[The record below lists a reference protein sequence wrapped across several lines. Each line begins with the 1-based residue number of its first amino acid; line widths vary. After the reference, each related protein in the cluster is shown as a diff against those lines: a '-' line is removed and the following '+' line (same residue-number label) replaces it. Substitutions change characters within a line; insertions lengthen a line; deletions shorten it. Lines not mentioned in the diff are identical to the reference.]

1 MSILQTHSCHSSYN
15 RLKYVFNEPVHSYQK
30 TDKRVLA
37 ATGFNIKMLNDNDGR
52 ISVTQNGAYLERQFR
67 TVLKRAHN
75 PKRRYQA
82 QTIIISFD
90 PSEFDTS
97 DLKAQSQQALQLVQH
112 YVRKHF
118 ADCQSAIAIQSDG
131 EGGKLHAHV
140 VMNTIRPSGKTV
152 ATNRFNIQ
160 KLRKDFDEEMQ
171 TNYQKVTGRQWTNPI
186 HNQSNRQDIHNL
198 TTKSEW
204 QQQLKELINQIKVKV
219 TNITDFLHQLEQ
231 RGVTVTERQKGK
243 SWTYHQVVNTK
254 DGVKELKV
262 RDFYQRVDKQTGEIK
277 STRGLG
283 QSFSKSEI
291 EHYFNKK
298 KEKENQNYD
307 RRENN
312 GLEKVKTM
320 AADAKVRIQR
330 QRRIN
335 QIAQQRLEKAT
346 HDEERKAAKQK
357 ARLSNQEQRQT
368 RGTKRVSRQ
377 ATKSKREGRS
387 KQRRSSKE
395 AEGPELWRTQSS
407 KWCSSNWV

>member
-1 MSILQTHSCHSSYN
+1 MKRMSILQTHSCHSSYN
-15 RLKYVFNEPVHSYQK
+15 RLKYVFNEPAHSYQK

-37 ATGFNIKMLNDNDGR
+37 ASGFNIKMLHDNDGK
-52 ISVTQNGAYLERQFR
+52 ISATQNGAYLERQFR

-186 HNQSNRQDIHNL
+186 HNQTERKDIHNL

-231 RGVTVTERQKGK
+231 HGVTVTKRQKGK
-243 SWTYHQVVNTK
+243 AWTYHQVVTTRT
-254 DGVKELKV
+254 GRRELKV
-262 RDFYQRVDKQTGEIK
+262 RDFYQRVNKKTGEIK

-291 EHYFNKK
+291 ERYFNKK
-298 KEKENQNYD
+298 KEKENQNYE

-395 AEGPELWRTQSS
+395 IEGPER
-407 KWCSSNWV
+407 

>member
-1 MSILQTHSCHSSYN
+1 MKRMSILQTHSCHSSYN

-186 HNQSNRQDIHNL
+186 HNQSNRQDIYNL

-387 KQRRSSKE
+387 KQPRRSKE
-395 AEGPELWRTQSS
+395 IEGPER
-407 KWCSSNWV
+407 

>member
-15 RLKYVFNEPVHSYQK
+15 RLKYVFNEPAHSYQK

-37 ATGFNIKMLNDNDGR
+37 ATGFNIKMLHDNDGR

-219 TNITDFLHQLEQ
+219 DNIADFLKQLEQ
-231 RGVTVTERQKGK
+231 HGVTVTKRQKGK
-243 SWTYHQVVNTK
+243 TWTYHQVVTTRT
-254 DGVKELKV
+254 GRRELKV
-262 RDFYQRVDKQTGEIK
+262 RDFYQRVNKKTGEIK

-387 KQRRSSKE
+387 KQPRRSKE
-395 AEGPELWRTQSS
+395 IEGPER
-407 KWCSSNWV
+407 

>member
-1 MSILQTHSCHSSYN
+1 MKRMSILQTHSCHSSYN

-37 ATGFNIKMLNDNDGR
+37 ATGFNIKMLHDNDGR

-219 TNITDFLHQLEQ
+219 TNITDFLQQLEQ

-243 SWTYHQVVNTK
+243 SWTYHQVVTTRT
-254 DGVKELKV
+254 GRRELKV
-262 RDFYQRVDKQTGEIK
+262 RDFYQRVNKKTGEIK

-291 EHYFNKK
+291 ERYFNK

-312 GLEKVKTM
+312 GLKKIKTM

-387 KQRRSSKE
+387 KQPRSSKE
-395 AEGPELWRTQSS
+395 AEGPEL
-407 KWCSSNWV
+407 

>member
-1 MSILQTHSCHSSYN
+1 MKRMSILQTHSCHSSYN

-37 ATGFNIKMLNDNDGR
+37 ATGFNIKMLHDNDGR

-67 TVLKRAHN
+67 TVLKRVHN

-152 ATNRFNIQ
+152 AINRFNIQ

-171 TNYQKVTGRQWTNPI
+171 TDYQKVTGRQWTNPM
-186 HNQSNRQDIHNL
+186 HNQTERKDIHNL

-231 RGVTVTERQKGK
+231 HGVTVTKRQKGK
-243 SWTYHQVVNTK
+243 AWTYHQVVTTRT
-254 DGVKELKV
+254 GRRELKV
-262 RDFYQRVDKQTGEIK
+262 RDFYQRVNKKTGEIK

-291 EHYFNKK
+291 ERYFNK

-312 GLEKVKTM
+312 GLKKIKTM

-387 KQRRSSKE
+387 KQPRSSKE
-395 AEGPELWRTQSS
+395 AEGPEL
-407 KWCSSNWV
+407 

>member
-15 RLKYVFNEPVHSYQK
+15 RLKYVFNEPAHSYRK
-30 TDKRVLA
+30 TTKRVLS
-37 ATGFNIKMLNDNDGR
+37 ATGFNIKMLHDNDGR

-75 PKRRYQA
+75 PKRHYQA

-131 EGGKLHAHV
+131 EGSKLHAHV

-219 TNITDFLHQLEQ
+219 DNIADFLKQLEQ
-231 RGVTVTERQKGK
+231 HGVTVTKRQKGK
-243 SWTYHQVVNTK
+243 AWTYHQVVTTRI
-254 DGVKELKV
+254 GRRELKV
-262 RDFYQRVDKQTGEIK
+262 RDFYQRVNKKTGEIK

-307 RRENN
+307 RREKN

-387 KQRRSSKE
+387 KQPRRSKE
-395 AEGPELWRTQSS
+395 IEGPER
-407 KWCSSNWV
+407 

>member
-1 MSILQTHSCHSSYN
+1 MKCMSILQTHSCHSSYN

-37 ATGFNIKMLNDNDGR
+37 ATGFNIKMLHDNDGR

-231 RGVTVTERQKGK
+231 LGVTVTERQKGK

-262 RDFYQRVDKQTGEIK
+262 RDFYQRVNKKTGEIK

-312 GLEKVKTM
+312 GLKKIKTM

-346 HDEERKAAKQK
+346 HNEERKAAKRK

-387 KQRRSSKE
+387 KQPRRSKE
-395 AEGPELWRTQSS
+395 IEGPER
-407 KWCSSNWV
+407 

>member
-1 MSILQTHSCHSSYN
+1 MKRMSILQTHSCHSSYN

-395 AEGPELWRTQSS
+395 AEGPEL
-407 KWCSSNWV
+407 

>member
-15 RLKYVFNEPVHSYQK
+15 RLKYVFNEPAHSYQK

-37 ATGFNIKMLNDNDGR
+37 ATGFNIKMLHDNDGR

-186 HNQSNRQDIHNL
+186 HNQSNRQDIHNM

-219 TNITDFLHQLEQ
+219 DNIADFLE
-231 RGVTVTERQKGK
+231 
-243 SWTYHQVVNTK
+243 
-254 DGVKELKV
+254 
-262 RDFYQRVDKQTGEIK
+262 
-277 STRGLG
+277 
-283 QSFSKSEI
+283 
-291 EHYFNKK
+291 
-298 KEKENQNYD
+298 
-307 RRENN
+307 
-312 GLEKVKTM
+312 
-320 AADAKVRIQR
+320 
-330 QRRIN
+330 
-335 QIAQQRLEKAT
+335 AT
-346 HDEERKAAKQK
+346 
-357 ARLSNQEQRQT
+357 
-368 RGTKRVSRQ
+368 
-377 ATKSKREGRS
+377 
-387 KQRRSSKE
+387 
-395 AEGPELWRTQSS
+395 
-407 KWCSSNWV
+407 

>member
-15 RLKYVFNEPVHSYQK
+15 RLKYVFNEPAHSYRK
-30 TDKRVLA
+30 TTKRVLA
-37 ATGFNIKMLNDNDGR
+37 ASGFNIKMLHDNDGK
-52 ISVTQNGAYLERQFR
+52 ISATQNGAYLERQFR

-75 PKRRYQA
+75 PRRCHQA

-90 PSEFDTS
+90 PTEFDTS
-97 DLKAQSQQALQLVQH
+97 DLKAQSQQALRLVQH

-118 ADCQSAIAIQSDG
+118 ADCQSVIAIQSDG

-140 VMNTIRPSGKTV
+140 VMNTIKPNGKTV
-152 ATNRFNIQ
+152 ATNRFNIN
-160 KLRKDFDEEMQ
+160 KLRKDFDREMK
-171 TNYQKVTGRQWTNPI
+171 TNYQRITGRQWTNPV
-186 HNQSNRQDIHNL
+186 HNQTERKDIHNL

-204 QQQLKELINQIKVKV
+204 QHQLKELINQIKAKV
-219 TNITDFLHQLEQ
+219 DNITDFLKQLEQ
-231 RGVTVTERQKGK
+231 HSITVTERQKGK
-243 SWTYHQVVNTK
+243 AWTYHQIVSTK
-254 DGVKELKV
+254 TGTREMKV
-262 RDFYQRVDKQTGEIK
+262 RDFYQRIDKETGEIK

-291 EHYFNKK
+291 ERYFNRK
-298 KEKENQNYD
+298 KENEKEKQNYD
-307 RRENN
+307 RREND

-387 KQRRSSKE
+387 KQPRRSKE
-395 AEGPELWRTQSS
+395 IEGPEL
-407 KWCSSNWV
+407 

>member
-1 MSILQTHSCHSSYN
+1 MKCMSILQTHSCHSSYN
-15 RLKYVFNEPVHSYQK
+15 RLKYVFNEPAHSYQK

-37 ATGFNIKMLNDNDGR
+37 ATGFNIKMLHDNDGR

-277 STRGLG
+277 STRGIG

-312 GLEKVKTM
+312 GIEKVKTM

-387 KQRRSSKE
+387 KQPRRSKE
-395 AEGPELWRTQSS
+395 IEGPER
-407 KWCSSNWV
+407 

>member
-1 MSILQTHSCHSSYN
+1 MKRMSILQTHSCHSSYN

-37 ATGFNIKMLNDNDGR
+37 ATGFNIKMLHDNDGR

-186 HNQSNRQDIHNL
+186 HNQTERKDIHNL

-312 GLEKVKTM
+312 GLKKIKTM

-387 KQRRSSKE
+387 KQPRSSKE
-395 AEGPELWRTQSS
+395 AEGPEL
-407 KWCSSNWV
+407 

>member
-15 RLKYVFNEPVHSYQK
+15 RLKYVFNEPAHSYRK
-30 TDKRVLA
+30 TTKRVLA
-37 ATGFNIKMLNDNDGR
+37 ASGFNIKMLHDNDGK
-52 ISVTQNGAYLERQFR
+52 ISATQNGAYLERQFR

-75 PKRRYQA
+75 SRRCYQA
-82 QTIIISFD
+82 QTIIISFA
-90 PSEFDTS
+90 PTEFDTS
-97 DLKAQSQQALQLVQH
+97 DLKAQSQQALRLVQH
-112 YVRKHF
+112 YICKHF
-118 ADCQSAIAIQSDG
+118 ADCQSVIAIQSDG

-140 VMNTIRPSGKTV
+140 VMNTIKPNGKTV
-152 ATNRFNIQ
+152 ATNRFNIN

-171 TNYQKVTGRQWTNPI
+171 NNYQKVTSRQWTNPI
-186 HNQSNRQDIHNL
+186 HNQDQRKDIHNL

-291 EHYFNKK
+291 EDYFNRK
-298 KEKENQNYD
+298 KENKKEDQNYD
-307 RRENN
+307 RREDN

-320 AADAKVRIQR
+320 AADARARVRQ

-335 QIAQQRLEKAT
+335 EVAQQQLKEAI
-346 HDEERKAAKQK
+346 DEEKRKAVEQK
-357 ARLSNQEQRQT
+357 ARLLNQEQRET

-377 ATKSKREGRS
+377 ATKPKREGRS
-387 KQRRSSKE
+387 KQPGRSKK
-395 AEGPELWRTQSS
+395 AEGPER
-407 KWCSSNWV
+407 

>member
-1 MSILQTHSCHSSYN
+1 MKRMSILQTHSCHSSYN

-37 ATGFNIKMLNDNDGR
+37 ATGFNIKMLHDNDGR

-219 TNITDFLHQLEQ
+219 TNITDFLQQLEQ

-243 SWTYHQVVNTK
+243 SWTYHQVVTTRT
-254 DGVKELKV
+254 GRRELKV
-262 RDFYQRVDKQTGEIK
+262 RDFYQRVNKKTGEIK

-291 EHYFNKK
+291 ERYFNK

-312 GLEKVKTM
+312 GLKKIKTM

-346 HDEERKAAKQK
+346 HNEERKAAKQK

-387 KQRRSSKE
+387 KQPRCSKE
-395 AEGPELWRTQSS
+395 AEGPEL
-407 KWCSSNWV
+407 

>member
-1 MSILQTHSCHSSYN
+1 MKRMSILQTHSCHSSYN

-37 ATGFNIKMLNDNDGR
+37 ATGFNIKMLHDNDGR

-312 GLEKVKTM
+312 GLKKIKTM

-387 KQRRSSKE
+387 KQPRRSKE
-395 AEGPELWRTQSS
+395 IEGPER
-407 KWCSSNWV
+407 

>member
-15 RLKYVFNEPVHSYQK
+15 RLKYVFNEPAHSYRK
-30 TDKRVLA
+30 TTKRVLA
-37 ATGFNIKMLNDNDGR
+37 ATGFNIKMLHDNDRR

-186 HNQSNRQDIHNL
+186 HNQSNRQDIHKL

-219 TNITDFLHQLEQ
+219 DNIADFLKQLEQ
-231 RGVTVTERQKGK
+231 HGVTVTKRQKGK
-243 SWTYHQVVNTK
+243 SWTYHQTVETK
-254 DGVKELKV
+254 TGTRELKV
-262 RDFYQRVDKQTGEIK
+262 RDFYQRVNKQTGEIK

-283 QSFSKSEI
+283 QSFSKVAI
-291 EHYFNKK
+291 EDYFNRK
-298 KEKENQNYD
+298 KENEKERYSNG
-307 RRENN
+307 RREDD

-335 QIAQQRLEKAT
+335 QIAQQRLEEAT
-346 HDEERKAAKQK
+346 HDEKRKAVKQK
-357 ARLSNQEQRQT
+357 TRLLNQEQRET
-368 RGTKRVSRQ
+368 RRTAKSNQPAPKTQRQ
-377 ATKSKREGRS
+377 SGQE
-387 KQRRSSKE
+387 QRRGSKE
-395 AEGPELWRTQSS
+395 AEGPEL
-407 KWCSSNWV
+407 

>member
-37 ATGFNIKMLNDNDGR
+37 ATGFNIKMLHDNDGR

-231 RGVTVTERQKGK
+231 HGVTVTKRQKGK
-243 SWTYHQVVNTK
+243 AWTYHQVVTTRT
-254 DGVKELKV
+254 GRRELKV
-262 RDFYQRVDKQTGEIK
+262 RDFYQRVNKKTGEIK

-291 EHYFNKK
+291 ERYFNK

-312 GLEKVKTM
+312 GLKKIKTM

-395 AEGPELWRTQSS
+395 AEGPEL
-407 KWCSSNWV
+407 

>member
-15 RLKYVFNEPVHSYQK
+15 RLKYVFNEPAHSYQK

-37 ATGFNIKMLNDNDGR
+37 ATGFNIKMLHDNDGR

-387 KQRRSSKE
+387 KQPRRSKE
-395 AEGPELWRTQSS
+395 IEGPER
-407 KWCSSNWV
+407 

>member
-1 MSILQTHSCHSSYN
+1 MKRMSILQTHSYHSSYN

-37 ATGFNIKMLNDNDGR
+37 ATGFNIKMLHDNDGR

-67 TVLKRAHN
+67 TVLKCAHN

-186 HNQSNRQDIHNL
+186 HNQTERKDIHNL

-231 RGVTVTERQKGK
+231 HGVTVTKRQKGK
-243 SWTYHQVVNTK
+243 AWTYHQVVTTRT
-254 DGVKELKV
+254 GRRELKV
-262 RDFYQRVDKQTGEIK
+262 RDFYQRVNKKTGEIK

-291 EHYFNKK
+291 ERYFNKK

-395 AEGPELWRTQSS
+395 IEGPER
-407 KWCSSNWV
+407 

>member
-1 MSILQTHSCHSSYN
+1 MKRMSILQTHSCHSSYN

-37 ATGFNIKMLNDNDGR
+37 ATGFNIKMLHDNDGR

-387 KQRRSSKE
+387 KQPRRSKE
-395 AEGPELWRTQSS
+395 IEGPER
-407 KWCSSNWV
+407 

>member
-1 MSILQTHSCHSSYN
+1 MKCMSILQTHSCHSSYN
-15 RLKYVFNEPVHSYQK
+15 RLKYVFNEPAHSYQK

-37 ATGFNIKMLNDNDGR
+37 ATGFNIKMLHDNDGR

-186 HNQSNRQDIHNL
+186 HNQSNRQDIHNM

-219 TNITDFLHQLEQ
+219 DNIADFLKQLEQ
-231 RGVTVTERQKGK
+231 HGVTVTKRQKGK
-243 SWTYHQVVNTK
+243 AWTYHQVVTTRI
-254 DGVKELKV
+254 GRRELKV
-262 RDFYQRVDKQTGEIK
+262 RDFYQRVNKKTGEIK

-387 KQRRSSKE
+387 KQPRRSKE
-395 AEGPELWRTQSS
+395 IEGPER
-407 KWCSSNWV
+407 

>member
-1 MSILQTHSCHSSYN
+1 MKCMSILQTHSCHSSYN
-15 RLKYVFNEPVHSYQK
+15 RLKYVFNEPAHSYQK

-37 ATGFNIKMLNDNDGR
+37 ATGFNIKMLHDNDGR

-67 TVLKRAHN
+67 IVLKRAHN

-219 TNITDFLHQLEQ
+219 TNITDFLQQLEQ

-243 SWTYHQVVNTK
+243 SWTYHQVVTTRT
-254 DGVKELKV
+254 GRRELKV
-262 RDFYQRVDKQTGEIK
+262 RDFYQRVNKKTGEIK

-291 EHYFNKK
+291 ERYFNK

-312 GLEKVKTM
+312 GLKKIKTM

-387 KQRRSSKE
+387 KQPRSSKE
-395 AEGPELWRTQSS
+395 AEGPEL
-407 KWCSSNWV
+407 

>member
-15 RLKYVFNEPVHSYQK
+15 RLKYVFNEPAHSYQK

-37 ATGFNIKMLNDNDGR
+37 ATGFNIKMLHDNDGR

-186 HNQSNRQDIHNL
+186 HNQSNRQDIHNM

-219 TNITDFLHQLEQ
+219 DNIADFLKQLEQ
-231 RGVTVTERQKGK
+231 HGVTVTKRQKGK
-243 SWTYHQVVNTK
+243 AWTYHQVVTTRI
-254 DGVKELKV
+254 GRRELKV
-262 RDFYQRVDKQTGEIK
+262 RDFYQRVNKKTGEIK

-387 KQRRSSKE
+387 KQPRRSKE
-395 AEGPELWRTQSS
+395 IEGPER
-407 KWCSSNWV
+407 

>member
-1 MSILQTHSCHSSYN
+1 MKCMSILQTHSCHSSYN
-15 RLKYVFNEPVHSYQK
+15 RLKYVFNEPAHSYQK

-37 ATGFNIKMLNDNDGR
+37 ATGFNIKMLHDNDGR

-186 HNQSNRQDIHNL
+186 HNQTERKDIHNL

-387 KQRRSSKE
+387 KQPRSSKE
-395 AEGPELWRTQSS
+395 AEGPEL
-407 KWCSSNWV
+407 

>member
-1 MSILQTHSCHSSYN
+1 MKRMSILQTHSCHSSYN
-15 RLKYVFNEPVHSYQK
+15 RLKYVFNEPAHSYQK

-37 ATGFNIKMLNDNDGR
+37 ASGFNIKMLHDNDGK
-52 ISVTQNGAYLERQFR
+52 ISATQNGAYLERQFR

-118 ADCQSAIAIQSDG
+118 ADCQSVIAIQSDG

-186 HNQSNRQDIHNL
+186 HNQTERKDIHNL

-231 RGVTVTERQKGK
+231 HGVTVTKRQKGK
-243 SWTYHQVVNTK
+243 AWTYHQVVTTRT
-254 DGVKELKV
+254 GRRELKV
-262 RDFYQRVDKQTGEIK
+262 RDFYQRVNKKTGEIK

-291 EHYFNKK
+291 ERYFNKK

-395 AEGPELWRTQSS
+395 IEGPER
-407 KWCSSNWV
+407 

>member
-1 MSILQTHSCHSSYN
+1 MKRMSILQTHSCHSSYN

-387 KQRRSSKE
+387 KQPRRSKE
-395 AEGPELWRTQSS
+395 IEGPER
-407 KWCSSNWV
+407 

>member
-37 ATGFNIKMLNDNDGR
+37 ATGFNIKMLHDNDGR

-82 QTIIISFD
+82 QTIIISLD

-97 DLKAQSQQALQLVQH
+97 DLKTQSQQALQLVQH

-291 EHYFNKK
+291 ERYFNK

-312 GLEKVKTM
+312 GLKKIKTM

-387 KQRRSSKE
+387 KQPRSSKE
-395 AEGPELWRTQSS
+395 AEGPEL
-407 KWCSSNWV
+407 

>member
-15 RLKYVFNEPVHSYQK
+15 RLKYVFNEPAHSYQK

-37 ATGFNIKMLNDNDGR
+37 ATGFNIKMLHDNDGR

-171 TNYQKVTGRQWTNPI
+171 TNYQKVTGRQWTNPT

-219 TNITDFLHQLEQ
+219 TNITDFLQQLEQ

-243 SWTYHQVVNTK
+243 SWTYHQVVTTRT
-254 DGVKELKV
+254 GRRELKV
-262 RDFYQRVDKQTGEIK
+262 RDFYQRVNKKTGEIK

-291 EHYFNKK
+291 ELYFNK

-312 GLEKVKTM
+312 GLKKIKTM

-368 RGTKRVSRQ
+368 RGTKRVRRQ
-377 ATKSKREGRS
+377 ATKSKRESRS
-387 KQRRSSKE
+387 KQPRRSKE
-395 AEGPELWRTQSS
+395 IEGPER
-407 KWCSSNWV
+407 

>member
-15 RLKYVFNEPVHSYQK
+15 RLKYVFNEPAHSYQK

-37 ATGFNIKMLNDNDGR
+37 ASGFNIKMLHDNDGK
-52 ISVTQNGAYLERQFR
+52 ISATQNGAYLERQFR

-186 HNQSNRQDIHNL
+186 HNQTERKDIHNL

-231 RGVTVTERQKGK
+231 HGVTVTKRQKGK
-243 SWTYHQVVNTK
+243 AWTYHQVVTTRT
-254 DGVKELKV
+254 GRRELKV
-262 RDFYQRVDKQTGEIK
+262 RDFYQRVNKKTGEIK

-291 EHYFNKK
+291 ERYFNKK

-395 AEGPELWRTQSS
+395 IEGPER
-407 KWCSSNWV
+407 

>member
-1 MSILQTHSCHSSYN
+1 MKCMSILQTHSCHSSYN

-186 HNQSNRQDIHNL
+186 HNQTERKDIHNL

-262 RDFYQRVDKQTGEIK
+262 RDFYQRVNKKTGEIK

-291 EHYFNKK
+291 ERYFNK

-312 GLEKVKTM
+312 GLKKIKTM

-387 KQRRSSKE
+387 KQPRRSKE
-395 AEGPELWRTQSS
+395 IEGPER
-407 KWCSSNWV
+407 

>member
-1 MSILQTHSCHSSYN
+1 MKRMSILQTHSCHSSYN

-37 ATGFNIKMLNDNDGR
+37 ATGFNIKMLNDNDCR

-283 QSFSKSEI
+283 QSFSKCEI

-395 AEGPELWRTQSS
+395 AEGPEL
-407 KWCSSNWV
+407 

>member
-15 RLKYVFNEPVHSYQK
+15 RLKYVFNEPAHSYRK
-30 TDKRVLA
+30 TTKRVLA
-37 ATGFNIKMLNDNDGR
+37 ATGFNIKMLHDNDGR

-75 PKRRYQA
+75 PKRHYQA

-97 DLKAQSQQALQLVQH
+97 DLKTQSQQALRLVQH

-219 TNITDFLHQLEQ
+219 DNIADFLKQLEQ
-231 RGVTVTERQKGK
+231 NGVTVTKRQKGK
-243 SWTYHQVVNTK
+243 SWTYHQTVETK
-254 DGVKELKV
+254 TGTRELKV
-262 RDFYQRVDKQTGEIK
+262 RDFYQRVNKQTGEIK

-283 QSFSKSEI
+283 QSFSKVAI
-291 EHYFNKK
+291 EDYFNRK
-298 KEKENQNYD
+298 KENEKERYSNG
-307 RRENN
+307 RREDD

-335 QIAQQRLEKAT
+335 QIAQQRLEEAT
-346 HDEERKAAKQK
+346 HDEKRKAVKQK
-357 ARLSNQEQRQT
+357 TRLLNQEQRET
-368 RGTKRVSRQ
+368 RRTAKSNQPAPKTQRQ
-377 ATKSKREGRS
+377 SGQE
-387 KQRRSSKE
+387 QRRSSKE
-395 AEGPELWRTQSS
+395 AEGPEL
-407 KWCSSNWV
+407 

>member
-387 KQRRSSKE
+387 KQPRRSKE
-395 AEGPELWRTQSS
+395 IEGPER
-407 KWCSSNWV
+407 